1 MQTMR
6 CSTLMTS
13 QATRLLKAECHG
25 RVKRRKGDTQ
35 VDVTQRRQV
44 GAPIGTL
51 IGVYIGTIFW
61 RVTSPLP

>member
-51 IGVYIGTIFW
+51 IGV
-61 RVTSPLP
+61 